1 MIPSKIIK
9 HRPTLPKVNFIVL
22 LTLCRKVCL
31 DVLRTVTMMRSQRMR
46 MVPSSEHYHDIFK
59 CLRDEILHG
68 GLRKTISKKTIK
80 EGDGFYTTEYSME
93 AEGYYDL
100 DASNYKSTVKNENYY
115 DRDKTYYSSGE
126 NYYGYAET
134 EVEGYYEL
142 DTTNVKSTT
151 KGKQ

>member
-1 MIPSKIIK
+1 
-9 HRPTLPKVNFIVL
+9 
-22 LTLCRKVCL
+22 
-31 DVLRTVTMMRSQRMR
+31 

-126 NYYGYAET
+126 NDYDGYAET